1 VSTRFTAKNVAL
13 VCCFAPL
20 YAVFSFWSLFP
31 VIGAMGKVIT
41 IAAVISPLMGI
52 ILGPSLGSVSVTLGG
67 ILGASLAQT
76 GPFGPLSFI
85 PGVAAAFCSGLL
97 YEGERRA
104 SAILYSVLLLAFA
117 FYPRTGPAWLHPYF
131 VWLQLAGL
139 ALLISPLQS
148 KAREFTRNQSNP
160 LELSLGVGL
169 ISFTAT
175 LFSHIVGCIMF
186 ELIYWPIVFSEPDF
200 WRPLWQTLTFVYPAE
215 RLIITLI
222 ATIIGAPLIRTLKA
236 FGFEIGGK

>member
-1 VSTRFTAKNVAL
+1 
-13 VCCFAPL
+13 L
-20 YAVFSFWSLFP
+20 YTVFSLWSLFP

-41 IAAVISPLMGI
+41 IAAVVSPLMGI
-52 ILGPSLGSVSVTLGG
+52 ILGPSLGSVTVTLGG
-67 ILGASLAQT
+67 ILGAYLAQT

-85 PGVAAAFCSGLL
+85 PGAAAAFCSGLL

-104 SAILYSVLLLAFA
+104 SAVLYSVLLLAFA
-117 FYPRTGPAWLHPYF
+117 FYPSTGPAWLHPYF

-139 ALLISPLQS
+139 VLLISPLQS
-148 KAREFTRNQSNP
+148 KAREFMRNQSNS

-175 LFSHIVGCIMF
+175 LFSHIVGCMMF
-186 ELIYWPIVFSEPDF
+186 ELLYLPTSRDWQILTILYPI
-200 WRPLWQTLTFVYPAE
+200 E
-215 RLIITLI
+215 RTIITIMAVL
-222 ATIIGAPLIRTLKA
+222 IGAPLIRTLKA